1 MNESTFSV
9 VLSSDATAVVRYADG
24 HTLVRVAGEVDEC
37 AAATCETVVDLAA
50 ARSEPVHVDLSD
62 VTLFSA
68 AGVTWL
74 VRLYRHAVGGV
85 QVVAA
90 SEPVREVLRACG
102 TPTASRG
109 GLPSPR
115 QAALR

>member
-9 VLSSDATAVVRYADG
+9 VLSADATAVVRYADG
-24 HTLVRVAGEVDEC
+24 RTLVRVAGEVDES
-37 AAATCETVVDLAA
+37 AAATFATVVDLAA
-50 ARSEPVHVDLSD
+50 ARGEPVQVDLSG
-62 VTLFSA
+62 VTFFSA

-74 VRLYRHAVGGV
+74 VRLYRRAVGGV
-85 QVVAA
+85 RVVAT
-90 SEPVREVLRACG
+90 SEPVRQVLRACG

-115 QAALR
+115 QAILR